1 MKGKVFIS
9 SLVFASLWIFSS
21 YTFYPGGRDRGEV
34 LMDLMIR
41 GLEEYHYQPV
51 AINDDFSG
59 KVFNEYLDRLD
70 YNKRF
75 LLQGDVNEFYAFQDK
90 VDDEIKEHSFQLFDL
105 SVQKIDQ
112 RVKEAEKIVEE
123 ILENPFDFT
132 IEESIETDPEKLSY
146 ASTEA
151 ELRERWRKELKYQ
164 TLSRVATS
172 LKRQET
178 KQEEDEEDFEPK
190 SVEELEKEARE
201 KVMKNY
207 ERYFKRLKGLNET
220 DRLAVYF
227 NSIANIYDP
236 HTSYFPPKDKEDF
249 DIDMSGRFEGIGA
262 QLREED
268 GYIKVIRIFLGLR
281 YLEDDIVG
289 LKISLTERSTTW
301 NDTNDLD
308 ISV

>member
-1 MKGKVFIS
+1 
-9 SLVFASLWIFSS
+9 
-21 YTFYPGGRDRGEV
+21 
-34 LMDLMIR
+34 MDLMIR

-51 AINDDFSG
+51 AINDEFSG

-178 KQEEDEEDFEPK
+178 KQE
-190 SVEELEKEARE
+190 
-201 KVMKNY
+201 
-207 ERYFKRLKGLNET
+207 
-220 DRLAVYF
+220 
-227 NSIANIYDP
+227 
-236 HTSYFPPKDKEDF
+236 
-249 DIDMSGRFEGIGA
+249 
-262 QLREED
+262 
-268 GYIKVIRIFLGLR
+268 
-281 YLEDDIVG
+281 
-289 LKISLTERSTTW
+289 SLVSR
-301 NDTNDLD
+301 
-308 ISV
+308 